1 MGRRRLLSV
10 LAVVALLAVGLG
22 LWAAAPA
29 MAAPKP
35 IGLSLDGVTYTD
47 DLPTSLYAGA
57 LIVPGDTVLRSF
69 YVKNQAADAGNLA
82 VALQGVTGI
91 DSVMVSAL
99 SVNADAGAGAGPNVT
114 FPSANPCRSLISGV
128 ALAPGGVV
136 RVDVRLT
143 LGSSISGLT
152 SQSSVGSFDLRLTL
166 TSTDV
171 PAPTGCAAVAPPT
184 GGNPGGTG
192 GGGQP
197 IPGEIDSTVVSGAA
211 DGSLPES
218 AGASPC
224 VEGDEDLDLVAT
236 QDSFPGQAGAGC
248 DGVAAAI
255 TQPNTG
261 RFFQEFVVV
270 AWIVLMM
277 LGGIFAAWRRSRDP
291 EDLYATEYSPTPR
304 YVRDRRSTEEVYA

>member
-10 LAVVALLAVGLG
+10 LAIVALLVAGLG

-35 IGLSLDGVTYTD
+35 IGLSLDGVTYAD
-47 DLPTSLYAGA
+47 DLPASLYAGA

-171 PAPTGCAAVAPPT
+171 PAPTGCAAVTPPAST
-184 GGNPGGTG
+184 GGTG
-192 GGGQP
+192 GSHATQ
-197 IPGEIDSTVVSGAA
+197 PGEIDSTVLSGAA
-211 DGSLPES
+211 DGSLPDG

-224 VEGDEDLDLVAT
+224 LEDEKDLDLAAP
-236 QDSFPGQAGAGC
+236 QDTYPGQTGAGC

-255 TQPNTG
+255 TQPNTD

-270 AWIVLMM
+270 AWFVLMM

-291 EDLYATEYSPTPR
+291 EDLYATEFSPTPR